1 MPGSAQDVSTVEGMT
16 DLGVITRGHVLAATA
31 ECDRLGTEQFL
42 SHYGYGRAREY
53 LLVLNDRD
61 YDSKAI
67 VGVAHR
73 YAAGRALDSDEF
85 SGGRSGAAKLL
96 RDLGFDVSGPDDS
109 GHFGADDDEP
119 WQDVAD
125 LDVDDARAA
134 WARAARDSL
143 ADVAR
148 SYRAVITYKELA
160 ALVQDRTRIR
170 TAQLPQHWLGD
181 VLTRVAVE
189 CAAREEPNLSSL
201 CVNALGSVGDGYSV
215 GVEKATGVVPEDG
228 DLHAADE
235 RLECYRFFKAVR
247 LPEDGGTAAL
257 TPRLAASRARARKVA
272 REAVPVNTCPSCFM
286 AIPATGVCDNC
297 G

>member
-1 MPGSAQDVSTVEGMT
+1 MT
-16 DLGVITRGHVLAATA
+16 DLGVITRGHVLAAMA
-31 ECDRLGTEQFL
+31 ECDRLGTEEFL
-42 SHYGYGRAREY
+42 SQYGYGRAREY

-73 YAAGRALDSDEF
+73 YAAGRALESEEIA
-85 SGGRSGAAKLL
+85 SGRSGAAQVL
-96 RDLGFDVSGPDDS
+96 RDLGFEVSGPDDS

-119 WQDVAD
+119 WRDVAD
-125 LDVDDARAA
+125 LDAEEARAA
-134 WARAARDSL
+134 WAIAARDSL

-148 SYRAVITYKELA
+148 SYRAVITHKELA
-160 ALVQDRTRIR
+160 ALVQERTRIR
-170 TAQLPQHWLGD
+170 TSQLTQHWIGD
-181 VLTRVAVE
+181 VLNRVAVE
-189 CAAREEPNLSSL
+189 CASREEPNLASL
-201 CVNALGSVGDGYSV
+201 SVNALGSVGDNYAT
-215 GVEKATGVVPEDG
+215 GVQKATGDVPEDG

-247 LPEDGGTAAL
+247 LPEDGGAAAL
-257 TPRLAASRARARKVA
+257 TPRLAASRARARKLA
-272 REAVPVNTCPSCFM
+272 REAVPVNTCPTCFM

>member
-1 MPGSAQDVSTVEGMT
+1 MT

-42 SHYGYGRAREY
+42 SQYGFGRAREY

-73 YAAGRALDSDEF
+73 YAVGRALDAEEF
-85 SGGRSGAAKLL
+85 SGGRSGAAKVL
-96 RDLGFDVSGPDDS
+96 RDLGFDVSGPDES
-109 GHFGADDDEP
+109 GHFGTDDVEPWRDAADLEDDE
-119 WQDVAD
+119 
-125 LDVDDARAA
+125 ARVA

-148 SYRAVITYKELA
+148 SYRAVITHKEHA
-160 ALVQDRTRIR
+160 SLVQERTRIR
-170 TAQLPQHWLGD
+170 TTQLPQHWIGD
-181 VLTRVAVE
+181 VLARVAVD
-189 CAAREEPNLSSL
+189 CAEAKEPNLASL
-201 CVNALGSVGDGYSV
+201 CVNALGSVGDGYAV
-215 GVEKATGVVPEDG
+215 GVAKATGETPEDG
-228 DLHAADE
+228 DLHAADQ
-235 RLECYRFFKAVR
+235 RLECYRFHNAVR

-272 REAVPVNTCPSCFM
+272 REAVPVNTCPTCFM

>member
-1 MPGSAQDVSTVEGMT
+1 MT

-42 SHYGYGRAREY
+42 SQYGFGRAREY

-61 YDSKAI
+61 YDSQAI

-73 YAAGRALDSDEF
+73 YAAGRALESEDFPE
-85 SGGRSGAAKLL
+85 GRGAAAKLL
-96 RDLGFDVSGPDDS
+96 RDLGFDVSGPDESGLFGTDDS
-109 GHFGADDDEP
+109 EP
-119 WQDVAD
+119 WRDAAD
-125 LDVDDARAA
+125 LETEEVRAA
-134 WARAARDSL
+134 WALAARESL
-143 ADVAR
+143 IDVAR
-148 SYRAVITYKELA
+148 SYRSVITSKELA
-160 ALVQDRTRIR
+160 ALVQERTRIR
-170 TAQLPQHWLGD
+170 TTQLTQHWIGD

-189 CAAREEPNLSSL
+189 CAARDEPNLSSL
-201 CVNALGSVGDGYSV
+201 CVNALGSVGDGYPLA
-215 GVEKATGVVPEDG
+215 VEKATGTLPDDG
-228 DLHAADE
+228 DIHAADQ
-235 RLECYRFFKAVR
+235 RLECHRLYGAVR

-272 REAVPVNTCPSCFM
+272 REAVPVNTCPVCFM